1 MNRNDQSL
9 CNRTELVRDY
19 SFDELAP
26 AERRDLEQHLTACSD
41 CVGELDRLRL
51 TTAVLRVLPDQE
63 IPSRISFVSES
74 TAPRGWFSAFW
85 NSAAR
90 LGFASACVLAAG
102 LSFSAYRYTA
112 NTHPPDTTSAVQTAQ
127 VTKTQLDEAIT
138 KAVAQ
143 AVEKTHADDV
153 RMTNTALN
161 QIETKYAQ
169 QARNLMIAAQ
179 ENMDLQQRTLHTRL
193 ALLSDSGRPG
203 VSQ

>member
-1 MNRNDQSL
+1 MNRNDQSP

-19 SFDELAP
+19 AFDELAP
-26 AERRDLEQHLTACSD
+26 TERRDLEQHLTACSD
-41 CVGELDRLRL
+41 CAGELDRLRL

-63 IPSRISFVSES
+63 IPSRISFVSENV
-74 TAPRGWFSAFW
+74 APQGWFAAFW

-90 LGFASACVLAAG
+90 LGFASACILAAG

-112 NTHPPDTTSAVQTAQ
+112 NTHPTDTSPAVQTAQ
-127 VTKTQLDEAIT
+127 VTKAQLDEAIT

-143 AVEKTHADDV
+143 AVADTHADDV
-153 RMTNTALN
+153 RMTNAALS
-161 QIETKYAQ
+161 QVETKYAQ

-179 ENMDLQQRTLHTRL
+179 ENMDLQKRSLHARL
-193 ALLSDSGRPG
+193 ALLSDEGRPG